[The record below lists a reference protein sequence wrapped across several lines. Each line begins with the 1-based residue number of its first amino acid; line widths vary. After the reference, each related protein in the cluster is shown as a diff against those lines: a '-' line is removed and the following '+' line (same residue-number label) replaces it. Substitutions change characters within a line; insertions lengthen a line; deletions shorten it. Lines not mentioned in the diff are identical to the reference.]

1 MSINV
6 KVSTRKTVAL
16 NAKATPKATIH
27 YQSLNTK
34 VAKVSNKGVVTGVR
48 QGNNWR
54 RKYMNDLRS
63 KIDALQ
69 KQQFGEINE
78 LHSKRTADLLQ
89 VIHYIGK
96 EVSS

>member
-69 KQQFGEINE
+69 N
-78 LHSKRTADLLQ
+78 
-89 VIHYIGK
+89 
-96 EVSS
+96 SSLVKSMNCIANGQLTFYK